1 MTHEETVEQ
10 RAQEIFARF
19 EAAARSHAEG
29 DELANRRITQMTAE
43 MANEPPGVISRV
55 KAMLSEHRQHLDAQ
69 AAWLNESQAAD
80 EQLAKI
86 WQERYPNAQ
95 TVGEVIEL
103 AAADGLDLMPLADKA
118 FPAELLESVMGDPLA
133 PLDALADDT
142 PIISMTVQCNTE
154 GLNHCVEVHA
164 MNRDGKRVYS
174 WTVNRIEGDE
184 YGMAEM
190 YGALGPTGAP
200 NGPLSTP
207 REAFEAAMQALHN
220 YGGPANLLKEA
231 QEPLDLDALLV
242 GSSARR
248 RRSAPRLLRRLA

>member
-29 DELANRRITQMTAE
+29 DELANRRITQLTAE

-69 AAWLNESQAAD
+69 AAWLKESQAAD

-103 AAADGLDLMPLADKA
+103 AAADGL
-118 FPAELLESVMGDPLA
+118 
-133 PLDALADDT
+133 
-142 PIISMTVQCNTE
+142 SM
-154 GLNHCVEVHA
+154 
-164 MNRDGKRVYS
+164 
-174 WTVNRIEGDE
+174 
-184 YGMAEM
+184 
-190 YGALGPTGAP
+190 
-200 NGPLSTP
+200 
-207 REAFEAAMQALHN
+207 
-220 YGGPANLLKEA
+220 
-231 QEPLDLDALLV
+231 
-242 GSSARR
+242 
-248 RRSAPRLLRRLA
+248 